1 MELNEIEKNN
11 QLNLN
16 NIKLDEN
23 TQKNFL
29 ETTIGKTINTAI
41 DIGIRALFPDFL
53 EDQIINIKDNLI
65 NHGLKEGIQKTI
77 EDAIEI
83 GKSAIGIFTG
93 NFENISQMQNAIQ
106 TGGLIDGM
114 SSLIDFVVD
123 KTKKAGLLDS
133 NITKGIKQG
142 KNIILNN
149 IQSNIEKTFSNQLT
163 SIENLNKYI
172 EEWNKSF
179 KNKDFSNME
188 KAYEN
193 IEKDLKEIIP
203 LESTLTKART
213 IENLHSLVKN
223 NGQDFNL
230 SKEQLELAEKL

>member
-1 MELNEIEKNN
+1 MELNKIEKNN
-11 QLNLN
+11 ELNLN
-16 NIKLDEN
+16 NIELDEK

-77 EDAIEI
+77 EDTIEI

-93 NFENISQMQNAIQ
+93 NFENISQMQNAVQ

-149 IQSNIEKTFSNQLT
+149 IQSNIEKTFSNQLI

-172 EEWNKSF
+172 EEWDKSF
-179 KNKDFSNME
+179 KNKDFYNME

-193 IEKDLKEIIP
+193 IEKNLKEIIP
-203 LESTLTKART
+203 LESTLTKARM